1 MTYFRRIIDDEL
13 DELFEGIAAIAI
25 EGAKA
30 IGKTET
36 AIQRAK
42 TIYQLD
48 DPAQQALLR
57 ADPNRILIGEKPIL
71 IDEWQRMPE
80 TWDIIR
86 RAVDK
91 NPSPNQFILTGSA
104 TPISAPTHSGAGRI
118 VRVRMR
124 PFSIF
129 ERRLESPS
137 VKLSSLL
144 QNEKSP
150 INGET
155 KVRLHDYVEMIVTS
169 GFPGLRDLKGRPLR
183 AQLESYISRIVDRDF
198 EEMGQIVRKPEALK
212 RWLAAYAAATA
223 TTASMETI
231 RNAATSGE
239 EEKPNRTTVNLQ
251 RDILER
257 LWILDSIPAWI
268 PSRNYFSQ
276 LAHPDK
282 HHLVDPALAAILL
295 GVRSESLLEGED
307 SVIEIPRDGTLLG
320 HLFESLVTQSIR
332 VYAQKTESSVRHLR
346 TKAGRQEID
355 LIIERADNKVIGVEV
370 KLTKTVTESD
380 VKQLLWLKDKMG
392 HDLLDAVIITTGNY
406 AYRRKDGIAVI
417 PAALLG
423 P

>member
-129 ERRLESPS
+129 ERRLESHS

-276 LAHPDK
+276 LTHPDK

-295 GVRSESLLEGED
+295 GVRSESLLKGED
-307 SVIEIPRDGTLLG
+307 SVIEIPR
-320 HLFESLVTQSIR
+320 
-332 VYAQKTESSVRHLR
+332 
-346 TKAGRQEID
+346 
-355 LIIERADNKVIGVEV
+355 
-370 KLTKTVTESD
+370 
-380 VKQLLWLKDKMG
+380 
-392 HDLLDAVIITTGNY
+392 
-406 AYRRKDGIAVI
+406 
-417 PAALLG
+417 
-423 P
+423 